1 LGIGRDFIDLLFWL
15 RQSGY
20 LEKHAY
26 VMEIGAQ
33 QLANNFLAASAE
45 AERLGPLFDIN
56 RPLVLPAPQPTHT
69 LPGGQEHLQP
79 TAPLARIFWQWLEFN
94 HAAIDIDE
102 SPGSIPLDLN
112 YDTVPL
118 EEKGKYDLVT
128 NLGTT
133 EHVANQ
139 LNAFKLIHELT
150 KLGGVMVHELPA
162 QGMFNHGLINYNPKF
177 FWMLARS
184 NRYKWLHTNF
194 SVGFPHDFPTNIV
207 DEVTKFVP
215 QFSDRVAGYK
225 AADCGIL
232 VVVQKIVEM
241 DYVAPLDVNTGTTTE
256 NEVLKRRYW
265 TVFERPT

>member
-1 LGIGRDFIDLLFWL
+1 LGIGHDFIDLLSWL

-20 LEKHAY
+20 LEKHAN

-33 QLANNFLAASAE
+33 QLANSFLAASAE
-45 AERLGPLFDIN
+45 AGRLGPMFDID

-69 LPGGQEHLQP
+69 LSGGQEHLQP
-79 TAPLARIFWQWLEFN
+79 TAPLARIFWHWLEFA
-94 HAAIDIDE
+94 HAAIDIDG
-102 SPGSIPLDLN
+102 SSGSIPLDLN
-112 YDTVPL
+112 YDDVPP

-139 LNAFKLIHELT
+139 LNAFEVIHDLT

-162 QGMFNHGLINYNPKF
+162 QGMFNHGLVNYNPKF

-194 SVGFPHDFPTNIV
+194 SIGAPHKFPDDII
-207 DEVTKFVP
+207 DEVSRFVP
-215 QFSDRVAGYK
+215 QFSDRVSSYR
-225 AADCGIL
+225 AADCGIT
-232 VVVQKIVEM
+232 VVIQKIVDM
-241 DYVAPLDVNTGTTTE
+241 DFVAPLDVNTGTTTE

-265 TVFERPT
+265 TIFK